1 MWDRSLRWQRLAR
14 MAAGGAACA
23 ALFVGLGALS
33 TTEAAGRAR
42 AGVAEISRESQP
54 DADSRV
60 LCTVPTTL
68 AVRPGVLVYR
78 ELPDGSG
85 EIVGRVIGVRGQG
98 AESEVTVLLTPTAAG
113 AMARGGKLRAAEPT
127 LSVEHAFRLLI
138 SPEIPRDEAGRARDA
153 IWPAIEKHIL
163 PGLKERLTREVT
175 HSFDQLDPED
185 AELLNATMADL
196 RTELAPMEQELL
208 NKLANRAWEVIG
220 VSGVAEGVLRKAS
233 DGAENTYN
241 DVKDWVK
248 GWWEEKKESESV
260 NRDFLSEEKATA
272 LRIALEEEVETY
284 LKEHENEIKEK
295 LNKVS
300 NNRRAEFI
308 QQFETK
314 WGPKLYENAVVPA
327 WLEGEDGVLEAAEQ
341 YAEDFARRRL
351 LTDKGGPRLLLAYA
365 LRSSL
370 EITSDPLLVIAP
382 DQSGRVQFEWIMPR
396 LEKDGR

>member
-1 MWDRSLRWQRLAR
+1 MWDRSLRWQRVAR
-14 MAAGGAACA
+14 MVAGGGACV
-23 ALFVGLGALS
+23 ALLAGLGALS
-33 TTEAAGRAR
+33 TTEAAGRAN
-42 AGVAEISRESQP
+42 AGIAEISREAQP

-60 LCTVPTTL
+60 VCTVPAAL

-78 ELPDGSG
+78 EQADGSG
-85 EIVGRVIGVRGQG
+85 EIVGRVVAVAPVAGGN
-98 AESEVTVLLTPTAAG
+98 EVTVLLTPAAAG
-113 AMARGGKLRAAEPT
+113 AMSKGGRLRGAEPT
-127 LSVEHAFRLLI
+127 LSVEHAFRLLV

-153 IWPAIEKHIL
+153 IWPAIETHIL

-175 HSFDQLDPED
+175 QSFDKLDPED

-196 RTELAPMEQELL
+196 RTELAPLEEELL
-208 NKLANRAWEVIG
+208 NKLANRAWQVIG
-220 VSGVAEGVLRKAS
+220 VSGVAEGVLRKAA
-233 DGAENTYN
+233 DGAGNSYN

-248 GWWEEKKESESV
+248 GWWGNEEKSEEA

-272 LRIALEEEVETY
+272 LRIALEEEVEAY

-300 NNRRAEFI
+300 NNRKAEFI
-308 QQFETK
+308 QKFETK

-327 WLEGEDGVLEAAEQ
+327 WLEGEDGVLEAAES

-351 LTDKGGPRLLLAYA
+351 LTTKGGPRLLLAYA

-370 EITSDPLLVIAP
+370 EITADPLLVIAP
-382 DQSGRVQFEWIMPR
+382 GETGRVEFEWIMPR
-396 LEKDGR
+396 LEKDGQ